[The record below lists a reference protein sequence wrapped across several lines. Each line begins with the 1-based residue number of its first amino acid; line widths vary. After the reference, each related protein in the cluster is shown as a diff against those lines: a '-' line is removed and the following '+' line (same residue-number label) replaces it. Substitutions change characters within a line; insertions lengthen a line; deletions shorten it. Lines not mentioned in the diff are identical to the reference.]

1 MKRHIEARP
10 WLIVPLHI
18 MLLCVIV
25 FFLWLLFRD
34 TSTLYNNVI
43 APGQMATTTTATST
57 LPVEPPAPVPK
68 PLETYLR
75 VTDGCGIHFEGSC
88 ALVHSGPG
96 VDFPVVAKLRNDIV
110 LRVGAS
116 EERGGHTW
124 YQIVFDEGLIFP
136 ERVKSKWY
144 VAGDFVE
151 IFKSEGVSTST
162 GHEATSTKRIVV
174 SRAKQTLTAYDGGT
188 VFMSIKV
195 STGLLLTPTPRG
207 VFTIFR
213 KTPTRYMQGPLPG
226 ANLDQYYDLPGVP
239 WNLYFTKEGAVIHG
253 AYWHDSFGKQYS
265 HGCVNLSPLDAE
277 KLYNWADLGMKVV
290 VID

>member
-10 WLIVPLHI
+10 WLIVPLHVL
-18 MLLCVIV
+18 LLCVIV

-34 TSTLYNNVI
+34 TSTLYTNII
-43 APGQMATTTTATST
+43 APEQIATTTAATST
-57 LPVEPPAPVPK
+57 SPSLPVVLVPK

-75 VTDGCGIHFEGSC
+75 VTGGCGLHFEGAC

-110 LRVGAS
+110 LKVGAS
-116 EERGGHTW
+116 EEGGGHTW
-124 YQIVFDEGLIFP
+124 YRVVFDEGLLYP
-136 ERVKSKWY
+136 DRVKGKWY
-144 VAGDFVE
+144 IAGDNVS
-151 IFKSEGVSTST
+151 IFKAEGISTST

-174 SRAKQTLTAYDGGT
+174 SRKKQTLTASDGGA
-188 VFMSIKV
+188 VFMTTNV

-265 HGCVNLSPLDAE
+265 HGCVNLSPADAE
-277 KLYNWADLGMKVV
+277 KLYNWADIGMKVT